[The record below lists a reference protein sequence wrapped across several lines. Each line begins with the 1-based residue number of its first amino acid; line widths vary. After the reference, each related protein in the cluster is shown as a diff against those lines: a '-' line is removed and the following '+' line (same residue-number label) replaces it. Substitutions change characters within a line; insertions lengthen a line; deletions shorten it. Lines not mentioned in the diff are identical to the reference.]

1 MSTEVNSSQSNSQ
14 SIDSQPIVNKARLK
28 WACRRGMLELD
39 VLFIPFVEEAYDDL
53 TAKDQRIFER
63 LLTEQDPDL
72 FAWFMGH
79 NICDDSELNTMVQ
92 FILSRVKV

>member
-1 MSTEVNSSQSNSQ
+1 MSATVNT
-14 SIDSQPIVNKARLK
+14 PVVNKARLK

-39 VLFIPFVEEAYDDL
+39 MLFIPFVDEAYDDL
-53 TAKDQRIFER
+53 PAEQQMIFER

-79 NICDDSELNTMVQ
+79 NTCEDKELNVMVQ
-92 FILSRVKV
+92 FILNRVKV

>member
-1 MSTEVNSSQSNSQ
+1 MSTEVNS
-14 SIDSQPIVNKARLK
+14 QPVNKARLK

-39 VLFIPFVEEAYDDL
+39 VLFIPFVDEAYDDL
-53 TAKDQRIFER
+53 TAEQQRAFER

-79 NICDDSELNTMVQ
+79 DICEDQELNAMVQ
-92 FILSRVKV
+92 FILNRVKV

>member
-1 MSTEVNSSQSNSQ
+1 MSAAVNF
-14 SIDSQPIVNKARLK
+14 PPVNKARLK

-39 VLFIPFVEEAYDDL
+39 LLFIPFVDDAYDDL
-53 TAKDQRIFER
+53 TAEQQTAFER

-79 NICDDSELNTMVQ
+79 NTCEDLELNAMVQ
-92 FILSRVKV
+92 FILNRVKV

>member
-1 MSTEVNSSQSNSQ
+1 MSAAVNL
-14 SIDSQPIVNKARLK
+14 PPVNKARLK

-39 VLFIPFVEEAYDDL
+39 VLFMPFVDEAYDDL
-53 TAKDQRIFER
+53 TAEKQRIFER

-79 NICDDSELNTMVQ
+79 NICEDPELNAMVQ
-92 FILSRVKV
+92 FILNRVKV

>member
-1 MSTEVNSSQSNSQ
+1 MSAAVTL
-14 SIDSQPIVNKARLK
+14 PPVNKARLK

-39 VLFIPFVEEAYDDL
+39 LLFIPFVDDAYDDL
-53 TAKDQRIFER
+53 TAEQQITFER

-79 NICDDSELNTMVQ
+79 QECKDEQLNSMVQ
-92 FILSRVKV
+92 LILDRVRV